1 MKTFLYAIV
10 FLTLLL
16 PSLTGATEAPFE
28 VRELY
33 APAHFGNGY
42 ECMGEYEMLDTLK
55 EAQFWG
61 FNSYGDWFDM
71 LDCADIAT
79 TKRQFDLADALWF
92 QKKANFH
99 SAQRI
104 GLPRSFLLTPNH
116 VYLNQSSQKDIQ
128 AVMGGHVFGQLVCPS
143 NPKGREIILKDY
155 EYLFSDAKAAGIRF
169 TSMESGPYDYG
180 GCNCEKCKPWIL
192 TYAKLAHD
200 IHKMAE
206 KYHPGIKNDMIG
218 WWWKPEEHRL
228 FAEWCDK
235 NAPGWVRNMYLH
247 IPYGKTTVS
256 NVPLPKGCKRGAF
269 VHIGYADKAQP
280 KDVYGH
286 WGPVVAANR
295 LEKTLID
302 LKKQGVTVLTA
313 YSEGQSDDVNKAL
326 YAGLASG
333 KYKTA
338 DEVLE
343 AYAARYFG
351 TDAET
356 SKQWAAWIKAW
367 GSPFSRDTEES
378 QGRTRNITSQHPEQ
392 RLLALPPMGP
402 QSRPDRTPSADH
414 GRQGMDPRTTGP
426 RRPILANPRKD
437 PPRPLGPWPPTSHLR
452 PILVRRG
459 LVRVMGEACRG
470 GAEEAD

>member
-1 MKTFLYAIV
+1 
-10 FLTLLL
+10 
-16 PSLTGATEAPFE
+16 
-28 VRELY
+28 
-33 APAHFGNGY
+33 
-42 ECMGEYEMLDTLK
+42 MLDTLK

-71 LDCADIAT
+71 LDCADIPS

-116 VYLNQSSQKDIQ
+116 VYLNQASQKDIQ

-155 EYLFSDAKAAGIRF
+155 EYLFADAKAAGIRF

-200 IHKMAE
+200 IHKTAE

-286 WGPVVAANR
+286 WGPVVAADR

-326 YAGLASG
+326 YAGLGSG

-351 TDAET
+351 TDVET
-356 SKQWAAWIKAW
+356 SKKWAAWIKAW
-367 GSPFSRDTEES
+367 GSPFDRDTKKAKAELAALLPNTPNKDCWRCRQWVLKADLLDLHRQIMVGKEW
-378 QGRTRNITSQHPEQ
+378 TPE
-392 RLLALPPMGP
+392 RLALVDQFWQTREKIHRGLWGLGP
-402 QSRPDRTPSADH
+402 QRHIFARPWCGAPWYGSWAKH
-414 GRQGMDPRTTGP
+414 VGAQ
-426 RRPILANPRKD
+426 RRKLID
-437 PPRPLGPWPPTSHLR
+437 
-452 PILVRRG
+452 V
-459 LVRVMGEACRG
+459 EQ
-470 GAEEAD
+470 